1 MKRKKLAERIL
12 PDYTKGEEIFNMAS
26 HAAGAALGIVVTV
39 LCVVRAAFHHS
50 GIGVVGGAIFG
61 ATMILLYSISSVYH
75 GLSPRVMGKKVLR
88 FLDHCTIYLLIAGT
102 YTPLA
107 LSALRPAHPALGWTI
122 FGVVWGAA
130 AIGILLTAIDM
141 ERFKVFSMICYLAMG
156 WCIVVAM
163 KPTEMCIRDSSR
175 TSAES
180 SASFTSVSVK
190 SWPPT
195 ACPMACA
202 SCGFRLGIIPGVSGN
217 CHFPSFTALRGRNS
231 IFTAM

>member
-1 MKRKKLAERIL
+1 MNTRLKRKKLAERIL

-88 FLDHCTIYLLIAGT
+88 VLDHCTIYLLIAGT

-163 KPTEMCIRDSSR
+163 KPTVLVLGTGGTVFLILGGVAYTIGAILYGVGKKKRYIHSVFHLFVVAGSLMHFFCIL
-175 TSAES
+175 
-180 SASFTSVSVK
+180 FYV
-190 SWPPT
+190 
-195 ACPMACA
+195 
-202 SCGFRLGIIPGVSGN
+202 L
-217 CHFPSFTALRGRNS
+217 
-231 IFTAM
+231 

>member
-12 PDYTKGEEIFNMAS
+12 PNYTKGEEIFNMAS

-39 LCVVRAAFHHS
+39 LCVVRAAFHHNT
-50 GIGVVGGAIFG
+50 IGVVSGAIFG

-88 FLDHCTIYLLIAGT
+88 VLDHCTIYLLIAGS

-107 LSALRPAHPALGWTI
+107 LCSLRPGHPALGWTI
-122 FGVVWGAA
+122 FGVIWGAA

-156 WCIVVAM
+156 WCIVVAI
-163 KPTEMCIRDSSR
+163 KPTVLALGTGGTVFLLLGGVAYTIGAVLYGLGKKKRYIHSVFHLFVVAGSLMHFFCIL
-175 TSAES
+175 
-180 SASFTSVSVK
+180 FYV
-190 SWPPT
+190 
-195 ACPMACA
+195 
-202 SCGFRLGIIPGVSGN
+202 L
-217 CHFPSFTALRGRNS
+217 
-231 IFTAM
+231 

>member
-1 MKRKKLAERIL
+1 
-12 PDYTKGEEIFNMAS
+12 MAS

-50 GIGVVGGAIFG
+50 GIGVVGGADFRCNHDS
-61 ATMILLYSISSVYH
+61 ALFYFQCL
-75 GLSPRVMGKKVLR
+75 PRTQPSGNGKKVLR
-88 FLDHCTIYLLIAGT
+88 VLDHCTIYLLIAGT

-141 ERFKVFSMICYLAMG
+141 ERFKVFSMIRYLAMG

-163 KPTEMCIRDSSR
+163 KPTVLVLGTGGTVFLILGGVAYTIGAILYGVGKKKRYIHSVFHLFVVAGSLMHFFCIL
-175 TSAES
+175 
-180 SASFTSVSVK
+180 FYV
-190 SWPPT
+190 
-195 ACPMACA
+195 
-202 SCGFRLGIIPGVSGN
+202 L
-217 CHFPSFTALRGRNS
+217 
-231 IFTAM
+231 

>member
-88 FLDHCTIYLLIAGT
+88 VLDPVS
-102 YTPLA
+102 YTHLF
-107 LSALRPAHPALGWTI
+107 PAPDTPP
-122 FGVVWGAA
+122 
-130 AIGILLTAIDM
+130 
-141 ERFKVFSMICYLAMG
+141 ER
-156 WCIVVAM
+156 
-163 KPTEMCIRDSSR
+163 
-175 TSAES
+175 
-180 SASFTSVSVK
+180 SAS
-190 SWPPT
+190 P
-195 ACPMACA
+195 
-202 SCGFRLGIIPGVSGN
+202 
-217 CHFPSFTALRGRNS
+217 
-231 IFTAM
+231 

>member
-1 MKRKKLAERIL
+1 MKTQLKRKKLAERIL

-50 GIGVVGGAIFG
+50 AIGVVSGAIFG

-75 GLSPRVMGKKVLR
+75 GLSPKVMGKKVLR
-88 FLDHCTIYLLIAGT
+88 VLDHCTIYLLIAGS

-107 LSALRPAHPALGWTI
+107 LCSLRPEHPALGWTI
-122 FGVVWGAA
+122 FGVIWGAA

-156 WCIVVAM
+156 WCIVVAI
-163 KPTEMCIRDSSR
+163 KPTVLALGTGGTVFLLLGGVAYTIGAILYGIGKKKRYIHSVFHLFVVVGSLMHFFCIL
-175 TSAES
+175 
-180 SASFTSVSVK
+180 FYV
-190 SWPPT
+190 
-195 ACPMACA
+195 
-202 SCGFRLGIIPGVSGN
+202 L
-217 CHFPSFTALRGRNS
+217 
-231 IFTAM
+231 